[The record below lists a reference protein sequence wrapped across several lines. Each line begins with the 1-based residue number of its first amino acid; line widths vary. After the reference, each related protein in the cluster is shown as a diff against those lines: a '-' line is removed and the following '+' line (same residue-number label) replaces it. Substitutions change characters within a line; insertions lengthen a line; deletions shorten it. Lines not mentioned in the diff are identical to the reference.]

1 MSNTKAIAL
10 KGHDLLLN
18 SQLNKG
24 TAFTA
29 EERANLKLNGLLPPR
44 IETLEEQAEQV
55 YRRYS
60 SIESNIEKSVYI
72 NDIHDTNQVLFYK
85 VAADHLEEMLPIVYT
100 PTIGEAVQKYSTL
113 YKRPR
118 GLYIPYT
125 LKDNIEELLEN
136 YIGDRQYDIAVVS
149 DSEGVLG
156 IGDQGVGGLD
166 ICIGKLMVYTI
177 CAGIDP
183 TKNVPIV
190 LDVGTNNQE
199 LLNDPQYLGWRHPR
213 VSEAE
218 YDDFIKKFV
227 DAFKKV
233 MPKTFLH
240 WEDFGRDNARKNLD
254 IYRKELTSFND
265 DIQGTGAVALAAIMS
280 AVKASGTP
288 FNEHRIVIFGAG
300 TAGAGIADQVYDA
313 MLRSGV
319 SEKDAKSKFYMID
332 RCGLLTD
339 DMPDLL
345 AFQRKYAQ
353 PKASVS
359 NWTTCSND
367 MISLFDTVKNAKP
380 TILIGCSTVTGAFN
394 EPLIK
399 EMYSNVK
406 RPIIM
411 PISNPTSKAE
421 AHPKDLYKWTDG
433 NALVAT
439 GSPFGKVE
447 YNGKI
452 INVSQCNNALAF
464 PGIGLGIILANP
476 KEVTENMLW
485 RASKTLSEYPRDT
498 DTSILPG
505 FGKVKELS
513 RKIAIDVAMQA
524 VEDGVAAKQ
533 DFEEIVDSLI
543 WTPEYPV
550 FTAK

>member
-524 VEDGVAAKQ
+524 VEDGVAEKQ